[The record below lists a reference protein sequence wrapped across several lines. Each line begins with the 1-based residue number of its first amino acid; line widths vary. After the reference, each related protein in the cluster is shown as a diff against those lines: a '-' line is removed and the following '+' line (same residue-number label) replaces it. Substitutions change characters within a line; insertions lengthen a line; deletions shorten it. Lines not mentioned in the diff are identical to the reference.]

1 MQKVLHSDPEVDPV
15 PRLKKGAPPSYRRHS
30 GGQACVSVRDRSG
43 RRREILLG
51 TYDSDESK
59 AEYQRVLALLKAHHG
74 YYPFDDDTDAPKAAG
89 GLTVDEVVLAWWKY
103 AERRYGADSLELKNY
118 KHALRHLRTLFG
130 TSPAD
135 EFSPKKF
142 KAVRQRMVEAMQY
155 QVRPADVP
163 GAAPRWLGQDAVNL
177 EENLALLKG
186 KRWVK
191 VEVLGSRQ
199 ALSRKTLNRHLV
211 RIRAVFSWAVGEE
224 LISPSVAQGLREVK
238 GVQQGDREVKT
249 NKPRRVAFW
258 DDVLK
263 VVPFCPAPVAAMLR
277 LQWLTG
283 MRTGEVRIMRT
294 MDLDRGDPGCWT
306 YRPGSDLPHGRH
318 KNSWR
323 QQERLVQLGPQCIE
337 LLGPWL
343 REDAPEAFLF
353 SPARW
358 MAQREQERAMRR
370 KSKRQPSQAL
380 GKRKKPNPKRKPG
393 ECYTKISYPQAV
405 KRACER
411 AGVVFHPYALRHGR
425 KMDLARTVGSDA
437 ARAVL
442 GQKSIDATEH
452 YGEID
457 QAHAREVMM
466 KLG

>member
-1 MQKVLHSDPEVDPV
+1 V

-51 TYDSDESK
+51 PYDSDESK
-59 AEYQRVLALLKAHHG
+59 AEYQRVLALLKAYHG
-74 YYPFDDDTDAPKAAG
+74 YYPFDDGPDALRAAG
-89 GLTVDEVVLAWWKY
+89 GLTVDEVVLAWWQD
-103 AERRYGADSLELKNY
+103 AERRRGADDLELKNY
-118 KHALRHLRTLFG
+118 KHALRHLRALFA
-130 TSPAD
+130 TSAAG

-142 KAVRQRMVEAMQY
+142 KAVRQHMVEARQY
-155 QVRPADVP
+155 QVRPADAP
-163 GAAPRWLGQDAVNL
+163 DAKPRWLGQDAVNL
-177 EENLALLKG
+177 EENLARLKG
-186 KRWVK
+186 KKWVK

-199 ALSRKTLNRHLV
+199 ALSRTVINRHLV

-224 LISPSVAQGLREVK
+224 LISPAVAQGLREVK
-238 GVQQGDREVKT
+238 GVQQGDRQVKES
-249 NKPRRVAFW
+249 KPRPPAFW
-258 DDVLK
+258 DDVQK
-263 VVPFCPAPVAAMLR
+263 VVPFCPAPVAAMLQ

-294 MDLDRGDPGCWT
+294 MDLDRADPVGWI
-306 YRPGSDLPHGRH
+306 YRPGSDLPHGKH
-318 KNSWR
+318 KNAWR
-323 QQERLVQLGPQCIE
+323 GQDRAVQLGPQCIE
-337 LLGPWL
+337 LLRPWL
-343 REDAPEAFLF
+343 CDAAPKTYLF

-380 GKRKKPNPKRKPG
+380 GARKKPNPKRKPG
-393 ECYTKISYPQAV
+393 ECYTKTSYPQAV
-405 KRACER
+405 KRACEK
-411 AGVVFHPYALRHGR
+411 AGVAFHPYAMRHAR
-425 KMDLARTVGSDA
+425 KMDLVRTVGSDA

-442 GQKSIDATEH
+442 GQKSIDAIQH

-457 QAHAREVMM
+457 VAHAREVMK